1 MEIYEDMTNK
11 DSFLILAF
19 IVGSL
24 PQNIRARA
32 TEVSDLRENVTKAE
46 TQCSE
51 GLHHG
56 GQFCCQLC
64 PPGTRKDAD
73 CKANGGKP
81 ICVPC
86 QEGKEYTDNEHYSPK
101 CRRCKFCDGGHGLE
115 VETNCTQTQNTKCR
129 CKLNFYCE
137 TALCEHC
144 DPCTKCEHGIIEK
157 CTPTSNSKCKKE
169 TTGFNYNWLWFLL
182 LFPLIAFGK
191 FLVCSNYRFEFLPT
205 RIFLCLLSVRKLP
218 SVALLTLDSVGYLL
232 MLSTRLRSESDRN
245 YFGLSGIYKI
255 FKCCSTKHGHHELLP
270 NNREIEPMNFSD
282 VDLSKYIISIAEEMT
297 INQVREFVRKNGI
310 NEAKIDEIKNDNP
323 QDTAEQKVQLL
334 RNWYQFHGKKN
345 AYNTLI
351 QSLRKAN
358 LCALADKIQD
368 FVQKD
373 VVSDRENSSCRNE
386 NERQSL
392 A

>member
-1 MEIYEDMTNK
+1 EPW
-11 DSFLILAF
+11 LWGILTF

-24 PQNIRARA
+24 PKNISARA

-73 CKANGGKP
+73 CTANGGKP

-86 QEGKEYTDNEHYSPK
+86 QEGKEYTDNKHYSPK

-137 TALCEHC
+137 TSLCEHC
-144 DPCTKCEHGIIEK
+144 DPCTTCEHGIVEK
-157 CTPTSNSKCKKE
+157 CTPTSNTKCQKERINMIFCNGNFILKKHKFSE
-169 TTGFNYNWLWFLL
+169 T
-182 LFPLIAFGK
+182 
-191 FLVCSNYRFEFLPT
+191 
-205 RIFLCLLSVRKLP
+205 IF
-218 SVALLTLDSVGYLL
+218 Y
-232 MLSTRLRSESDRN
+232 
-245 YFGLSGIYKI
+245 
-255 FKCCSTKHGHHELLP
+255 
-270 NNREIEPMNFSD
+270 FSD

-351 QSLRKAN
+351 KSLRKAN

-368 FVQKD
+368 FVQTD